1 VQFEKNDNKK
11 PSLIK
16 SIIEESKKLR
26 AERGEDFFS
35 EKRKESIPFDPS
47 LAEKKITA
55 QIHSPAESEISKE
68 NYKSLRESHL
78 KLTSLISD
86 NEKKIFDENNQVLQT
101 KKARSKCIHLYVD
114 EKIEHFL
121 KAESEKSETK
131 WGLRKNAGLGNLIQ
145 KFIMNFIELKKREE
159 RQLVRV
165 KKVITE
171 FQVHLVEFKKFS
183 AMPGEFLKA
192 EEANKKMRTL
202 SNDLNILLSLLEFEE
217 GALKNIITND
227 EFKWIEFILKW
238 KKILG

>member
-1 VQFEKNDNKK
+1 MERESIK
-11 PSLIK
+11 SLIRD
-16 SIIEESKKLR
+16 SKKIR
-26 AERGEDFFS
+26 SERGEDFFS
-35 EKRKESIPFDPS
+35 NKKSIEPIEHS
-47 LAEKKITA
+47 KITA
-55 QIHSPAESEISKE
+55 QIHSPVESEISKE

-86 NEKKIFDENNQVLQT
+86 NEKKIFDENHQVFPS
-101 KKARSKCIHLYVD
+101 KKTRSKCIHLYVD
-114 EKIEHFL
+114 EKIEQFL
-121 KAESEKSETK
+121 KAESQKAETK

-183 AMPGEFLKA
+183 SSPGEFLKA
-192 EEANKKMRTL
+192 EEVNKKMKTL
-202 SNDLNILLSLLEFEE
+202 SNDLNILLALLEFED
-217 GALKNIITND
+217 GALKNILTND

-238 KKILG
+238 KHQA